1 MPFFWSARFGAGLRH
16 WGTRHEH
23 APMSYETLR
32 VIWWLILGVLLMGF
46 AITDGF
52 DLGLGAS
59 FTFLGRTDAER
70 RALLSSVEPVWEGN
84 QVWFIL
90 GGGSAFA
97 AWPLLYATS
106 FSGLYLAMFLVLVAL
121 ILRPVGFAYRDK
133 LTDARWRRGWDIALT
148 LGGALPALLLGVA
161 FANLFLGVPFHFD
174 SLQRAVVTGSFFSLL
189 HPFAL
194 LGGIISLSML
204 ILHGNAYVSLKVG
217 EPMAARARRLGRMAS
232 VVFLLTFLGAGFWV
246 YSSLGGYAVTSAM
259 DHGGPSDP
267 MHKTVAIV
275 TGAWLNNFR
284 TWPWMWAA
292 PVCTVGGALGAN
304 LALRAQHAGAA
315 FMASVLVQGGTI
327 LTGGFALFPF
337 LLPSSTFPSQSLTV
351 WDASSS
357 AKTLLI
363 MLVAVGVFLP
373 IILAYTSRV
382 FRVLKG
388 RVTLENMQDHEG
400 GY

>member
-1 MPFFWSARFGAGLRH
+1 MTSALLDYA
-16 WGTRHEH
+16 
-23 APMSYETLR
+23 TLR
-32 VIWWLILGVLLMGF
+32 VVWWLILGVLLIGF

-59 FTFLGRTDAER
+59 FTYLGRTDAER

-84 QVWFIL
+84 QVWFVL
-90 GGGSAFA
+90 GGGAAFA

-106 FSGLYLAMFLVLVAL
+106 FSGLYLAMFLLLVSL
-121 ILRPVGFAYRDK
+121 ILRPVGFAFRDK
-133 LTDARWRRGWDIALT
+133 LTAVRWRAVWDAALT
-148 LGGALPALLLGVA
+148 LSGAVPALLFGVA

-174 SLQRAVVTGSFFSLL
+174 GMQRPVVTGGFFSLL

-204 ILHGNAYVSLKVG
+204 LLHGNAYAAMKVG
-217 EPMAARARRLGRMAS
+217 EPMAARACALGRIAS
-232 VVFLLTFLGAGFWV
+232 AAFLAAFLLAGFWV
-246 YSSLGGYAVTSAM
+246 CSALAGYQVISVM
-259 DHGGPSDP
+259 DHAGPSDP
-267 MHKTVAIV
+267 MRKKVAIAA
-275 TGAWLNNFR
+275 GAWLHNFH

-292 PVCTVGGALGAN
+292 PACAVLAAVAAHVLLSRRRGGGA
-304 LALRAQHAGAA
+304 
-315 FMASVLVQGGTI
+315 FVASSVVQGSTI

-337 LLPSSTFPSQSLTV
+337 LMPSSTFPNQSLTV

-363 MLVAVGVFLP
+363 MLGAVIVFLP
-373 IILAYTSRV
+373 IILAYTSWV
-382 FRVLKG
+382 FRLLRG
-388 RVTLENMQDHEG
+388 RVTLENMHQPKG

>member
-1 MPFFWSARFGAGLRH
+1 MSALLDYA
-16 WGTRHEH
+16 
-23 APMSYETLR
+23 TLR
-32 VIWWLILGVLLMGF
+32 VIWWFILGLLLMGF

-70 RALLSSVEPVWEGN
+70 RALLATVEPVWEGN

-90 GGGSAFA
+90 GGGAAFA
-97 AWPLLYATS
+97 AWPLLYAAS
-106 FSGLYLAMFLVLVAL
+106 FSGLYLAMLLVLVAL
-121 ILRPVGFAYRDK
+121 ILRPVGFTYRGK
-133 LTDARWRRGWDIALT
+133 LTDPRWRTGWDIALT

-161 FANLFLGVPFHFD
+161 FANLFLGIPFHFD
-174 SLQRAVVTGSFFSLL
+174 SLQRTVVSGSFFSLL

-204 ILHGNAYVSLKVG
+204 ILHGNAYAALKVG
-217 EPMAARARRLGRMAS
+217 EPMAARARLAGRAAA

-246 YSSLGGYAVTSAM
+246 YSALGGYQVTSVM
-259 DHGGPSDP
+259 DHAGPSDP
-267 MHKTVAIV
+267 TRKTVAIV

-284 TWPWMWAA
+284 IWPLMWAA
-292 PVCTVGGALGAN
+292 PGCAVVGALVAY
-304 LALRAQHAGAA
+304 LSLRAQHAGAA
-315 FMASVLVQGGTI
+315 FMASIVVQAGTI

-337 LLPSSTFPSQSLTV
+337 LLPSSTHPSQSLTV

-357 AKTLLI
+357 AKTLLL
-363 MLVAVGVFLP
+363 MLAAVAVFLP
-373 IILAYTSRV
+373 IILAYTSWV
-382 FRVLKG
+382 FKVLRG
-388 RVTLENMQDHEG
+388 RVTLENLHDHEG

>member
-1 MPFFWSARFGAGLRH
+1 
-16 WGTRHEH
+16 
-23 APMSYETLR
+23 MSYETLR

-59 FTFLGRTDAER
+59 FAFIGRTDAER
-70 RALLSSVEPVWEGN
+70 RALLSTVEPVWEGN
-84 QVWFIL
+84 QVWFVL

-121 ILRPVGFAYRDK
+121 ILRPVGFTYRGK
-133 LTDARWRRGWDIALT
+133 LNDARWRAAWDIALT

-161 FANLFLGVPFHFD
+161 FANLFLGVPFYFD
-174 SLQRAVVTGSFFSLL
+174 ALQRPVVTGSFFSLL

-204 ILHGNAYVSLKVG
+204 ILHGNAYAALKVG
-217 EPMAARARRLGRMAS
+217 EPMATRARQVGRIAS
-232 VVFLLTFLGAGFWV
+232 VVFLVSFIGAGIWV
-246 YSSLGGYAVTSAM
+246 YSGLDGYQLSSVV
-259 DHGGPSDP
+259 DHAGPSDP
-267 MHKTVAIV
+267 TRKTVAVV

-292 PVCTVGGALGAN
+292 PVCALLGAIGAY
-304 LALRAQHAGAA
+304 LSLRARYAGAA
-315 FMASVLVQGGTI
+315 FMASVFVQGGTI

-337 LLPSSTFPSQSLTV
+337 LLPSSTFPNQSLTV

-357 AKTLLI
+357 AKTLLL
-363 MLVAVGVFLP
+363 MLIAVIIFLP
-373 IILAYTSRV
+373 IILAYTGWV
-382 FRVLKG
+382 FRVLRG
-388 RVTLENMQDHEG
+388 RATLENMHDHAG

>member
-1 MPFFWSARFGAGLRH
+1 V
-16 WGTRHEH
+16 
-23 APMSYETLR
+23 SYESLR
-32 VIWWLILGVLLMGF
+32 VIWWLILGVLLVGF

-70 RALLSSVEPVWEGN
+70 RALLASVEPVWEGN
-84 QVWFIL
+84 QVWFVL

-106 FSGLYLAMFLVLVAL
+106 FSGLYLAMFLVLIAL
-121 ILRPVGFAYRDK
+121 ILRPVGFAYRGK
-133 LTDARWRRGWDIALT
+133 LTDARWRNGWDIALT
-148 LGGALPALLLGVA
+148 LGGALPALLFGVA

-174 SLQRAVVTGSFFSLL
+174 SLQRPVVTGSFFSLL

-194 LGGIISLSML
+194 LGGVVSLSML
-204 ILHGNAYVSLKVG
+204 ILHGNAYAFLKVG
-217 EPMAARARRLGRMAS
+217 EPMAARARRVGRAAS

-246 YSSLGGYAVTSAM
+246 SSALGGYEVSSIV
-259 DHGGPSDP
+259 DHAGPSDP
-267 MHKTVAIV
+267 TRKTVAIV

-284 TWPWMWAA
+284 IWPWMWAA
-292 PVCTVGGALGAN
+292 PVCAVMGAVGAN
-304 LALRAQHAGAA
+304 LSLRGRYAGAA
-315 FMASVLVQGGTI
+315 FMASVMVQGGTI

-337 LLPSSTFPSQSLTV
+337 LLPSSAVPNQSLTV

-363 MLVAVGVFLP
+363 MLVAVIVFLP
-373 IILAYTSRV
+373 IILAYTGWV
-382 FRVLKG
+382 FRVLRG
-388 RVTLENMQDHEG
+388 RITLENMQDHEG